1 MILFL
6 GDSLTWGQGL
16 FYEKWK
22 GEGKN
27 VEELSIKYQVPK
39 YPHEKIDYES
49 DKFRKENAYPA
60 LVSKHFNLSFSTKWG
75 NGGSN
80 YDIVNILSVLPSL
93 INPIHVD
100 LVVIQFTDFSRFNG
114 IEYNEVI
121 KRFTVDNEHVKILDQ
136 YDLNINREIDKKI
149 VDDQLQQIDKQ
160 LKKNR
165 LKWIGI
171 SWREDFGKILKSHY
185 PNQFTPIYYNNEE
198 YNSFDVLVEGV
209 YNENNLTSI
218 EAADAHLNLKG
229 HQIIANSIIR
239 KIEKNNLVKPFVN
252 L

>member
-22 GEGKN
+22 EEGKN

-80 YDIVNILSVLPSL
+80 YDILNILSILPSL
-93 INPIHVD
+93 INPIHID

-114 IEYNEVI
+114 IQYNDVI
-121 KRFTVDNEHVKILDQ
+121 KKFTIDSAHNKLIDS
-136 YDLNINREIDKKI
+136 YDLNIKSEIDKRI
-149 VDDQLQQIDKQ
+149 VNDQLYLINKE
-160 LKKNR
+160 LKKNKV
-165 LKWIGI
+165 KWIGL
-171 SWREDFGKILKSHY
+171 SWRTDFGEILKSKY
-185 PNQFTPIYYNNEE
+185 PNNFTPIYYNNSEHA
-198 YNSFDVLVEGV
+198 SFDFLVEGV
-209 YNENNLTSI
+209 YNRYNLTSI
-218 EAADAHLNLKG
+218 GAADAHLNLKG

>member
-22 GEGKN
+22 EEGKD
-27 VEELSIKYQVPK
+27 VKELSIKYQVPN
-39 YPHEKIDYES
+39 YSHEKIDYES
-49 DKFRKENAYPA
+49 DKFRKENSFPA
-60 LVSKHFNLSFSTKWG
+60 LVSKHFNLSFATKWG

-80 YDIVNILSVLPSL
+80 YDILNILSVLPSL

-100 LVVIQFTDFSRFNG
+100 LVVIQFTDYSRFNG
-114 IEYNEVI
+114 IRYNDVI
-121 KRFTVDNEHVKILDQ
+121 KKFTVDEEHIKIIDT
-136 YDLNINREIDKKI
+136 YDINIKTEIDRKI
-149 VDDQLQQIDKQ
+149 VDDQLHQIDKQ

-171 SWREDFGKILKSHY
+171 SWRDDYGKILKSNY
-185 PNQFTPIYYNNEE
+185 PNQFTPILYKNVE
-198 YNSFDVLVEGV
+198 YDSFDFLVEGV
-209 YNENNLTSI
+209 HNVHSLTSI
-218 EAADAHLNLKG
+218 GAADAHLNLKG
-229 HQIIANSIIR
+229 HDVIANSIIK
-239 KIEKNNLVKPFVN
+239 KIEKNNLIKPFVN

>member
-22 GEGKN
+22 AEGKN

-80 YDIVNILSVLPSL
+80 YDIVNILNILPSL

-100 LVVIQFTDFSRFNG
+100 LVVIQFTDFSRLNG
-114 IEYNEVI
+114 IEYNNAV
-121 KRFTVDNEHVKILDQ
+121 KKFTDNLDHKKMLDK
-136 YDLNINREIDKKI
+136 YDLNIQREIDKKI
-149 VDDQLQQIDKQ
+149 VNDQLYEINKQ
-160 LKKNR
+160 LKKNK

-171 SWREDFGKILKSHY
+171 SWRDDFGKILKSEY
-185 PNQFTPIYYNNEE
+185 PNQYTSIYHNNIEHD
-198 YNSFDVLVEGV
+198 SFDFLVEGT
-209 YNENNLTSI
+209 YNPNNLTSI
-218 EAADAHLNLKG
+218 GAADAHLNLKG